1 MPRCKRY
8 WIKKRNEK
16 VIVIRYRI
24 SIFGKIVITI
34 ILLLIPVLFLYSYSN
49 RIAGSI
55 VEEQLRSS
63 NLNEL
68 SFFLNRMDSNIEN
81 LSLFPVILSYDPH
94 IRDFIEGT
102 GEAAGNLLK
111 AQSRITE
118 KLSLQSVSSSW
129 SNDLTIAMPEGKKV
143 LSSNIYVNGIGK
155 WDWDGPIRKTWVYD
169 EDYSRGSTISTFIRE
184 TSEPANAAAVGQAD
198 AVFQVR
204 FPVETI
210 TDLLD
215 IYRKDKLSDPFL
227 YHPDYQPI
235 RNSTPDLLIE
245 DQIVRNVLGRSLTD
259 AGQETTAINNQ
270 SYLVSYVKS
279 RQLGWYMVD
288 YVPVQRILSPI
299 TTARNWFYGS
309 IAFLLM
315 IGVIASFLLYRNVQI
330 PIQKMIRGVKRMSR
344 GDLSSRIEYE
354 AKNEFDDLIR
364 PYNEMAGRIQVLIED
379 VYTEKLRSREA
390 TLKQLQSQ
398 INPHFLYNSLFFVIN
413 SAMLE
418 DRDAVIAMAE
428 NLAEYY
434 RYTSRVENQQV
445 TLRDELDLVRH
456 YLNIHH
462 LRMHRLA
469 FTITVPEEMMD
480 EPVPRLLLQPLVE
493 NAIVHGIEHQ
503 VEGGIITITGEQN
516 DRWNRITIADN
527 GAGLS
532 DSRLRQLMIQLNEPM
547 TDELG
552 CGTWNVHR
560 RLQYQFGEGSG
571 LSFRQA
577 PGGGLE
583 AVLTW
588 NRTSSLAK
596 ARLEKEGEHDSTID
610 RG

>member
-1 MPRCKRY
+1 M
-8 WIKKRNEK
+8 
-16 VIVIRYRI
+16 
-24 SIFGKIVITI
+24 TI

-49 RIAGSI
+49 RIAGSV

-94 IRDFIEGT
+94 IRDFIGGT
-102 GEAAGNLLK
+102 GEAVGNLLK
-111 AQSRITE
+111 AQSRLTE

-129 SNDLTIAMPEGKKV
+129 TNDLTIVMPKSKQV
-143 LSSNIYVNGIGK
+143 LSSNIYINGIGEWK
-155 WDWDGPIRKTWVYD
+155 WDVPIRKAWSYE
-169 EDYSRGSTISTFIRE
+169 EDYSRGFPAGTFIRE
-184 TSEPANAAAVGQAD
+184 TSEPANAAATLQAD

-215 IYRKDKLSDPFL
+215 IYRKDKHSDPFL
-227 YHPDYQPI
+227 YHPDYRPI

-245 DQIVRNVLGRSLTD
+245 EPIIRDVLNRSLSD
-259 AGQETTAINNQ
+259 AGQETVVINDQ
-270 SYLVSYVKS
+270 SFLVSYVKS
-279 RQLGWYMVD
+279 RQLGWYLVD

-315 IGVIASFLLYRNVQI
+315 IGLFASFLLYRNVQI
-330 PIQKMIRGVKRMSR
+330 PIQNMIRGVKRMSR
-344 GDLSSRIEYE
+344 GDLSSRIDYK

-364 PYNEMAGRIQVLIED
+364 HYNEMAGRIQVLIED

-418 DRDAVIAMAE
+418 DRDAVIAMTE

-434 RYTSRVENQQV
+434 RYSARVENQQV

-462 LRMHRLA
+462 LRMQRLT

-493 NAIVHGIEHQ
+493 NAIVHGIEHR
-503 VEGGIITITGEQN
+503 VEGGAITITGEQN
-516 DRWNRITIADN
+516 DRWNRIIIADN
-527 GAGLS
+527 GSGLSEAGL
-532 DSRLRQLMIQLNEPM
+532 RKLAIQLNEPM
-547 TDELG
+547 SDELG

-571 LSFRQA
+571 LTFRHD
-577 PGGGLE
+577 PGGGLA

-588 NRTSSLAK
+588 NRTSSPAK
-596 ARLEKEGEHDSTID
+596 PRLEEGDDDSTID

>member
-24 SIFGKIVITI
+24 SIFDKIIITI

-49 RIAGSI
+49 RIAGSV

-94 IRDFIEGT
+94 IRDFIGGT
-102 GEAAGNLLK
+102 GEAAGNPLK
-111 AQSRITE
+111 AQSRMTE

-129 SNDLTIAMPEGKKV
+129 TNDLTIAMPESKRV
-143 LSSNIYVNGIGK
+143 LSSNIYVNGMGE
-155 WDWDGPIRKTWVYD
+155 WMWDGPIRKTWSYE
-169 EDYSRGSTISTFIRE
+169 EDHSRGFPVGTFIRE
-184 TSEPANAAAVGQAD
+184 TSEPANAATALQAD

-215 IYRKDKLSDPFL
+215 IYRKDEQSDPFL
-227 YHPDYQPI
+227 YHPDYRPI
-235 RNSTPDLLIE
+235 RNSTPDLSIE
-245 DQIVRNVLGRSLTD
+245 EPIIRNVLHRSLTD
-259 AGQETTAINNQ
+259 AGQETIVINDQ

-279 RQLGWYMVD
+279 RQLGWYLVD

-315 IGVIASFLLYRNVQI
+315 IGLIASFLLYRNVQI
-330 PIQKMIRGVKRMSR
+330 PIRTMIKGVKRMSR
-344 GDLSSRIEYE
+344 GDLSSRIDYK

-364 PYNEMAGRIQVLIED
+364 HYNEMAGRIQVLIED

-418 DRDAVIAMAE
+418 DRDAVVAMAE

-434 RYTSRVENQQV
+434 RYTARVENQQV

-462 LRMHRLA
+462 LRMQRLA
-469 FTITVPEEMMD
+469 FAITVPEDMMD

-493 NAIVHGIEHQ
+493 NAIVHGIEPR
-503 VEGGIITITGEQN
+503 VTGGTITITGEQN
-516 DRWNRITIADN
+516 ERRNRIVIADN
-527 GAGLS
+527 GSGLS
-532 DSRLRQLMIQLNEPM
+532 ESELRRLTIQLNGPM

-560 RLQYQFGEGSG
+560 RLQYLFGEGSG
-571 LSFRQA
+571 LSFRHA

-588 NRTSSLAK
+588 NRTSSIAK
-596 ARLEKEGEHDSTID
+596 PRLEEGDHDPTID

>member
-1 MPRCKRY
+1 MPHCKRY

-16 VIVIRYRI
+16 VIVIRYRL
-24 SIFGKIVITI
+24 SIFGKIMMTI

-49 RIAGSI
+49 RIAGSV

-94 IRDFIEGT
+94 IRDFIGGT

-111 AQSRITE
+111 AQSRLTE

-129 SNDLTIAMPEGKKV
+129 TNDLTIAIPASKKV
-143 LSSNIYVNGIGK
+143 LSSNIYINGIGEWK
-155 WDWDGPIRKTWVYD
+155 WDGPIRKEWLYE
-169 EDYSRGSTISTFIRE
+169 EDHSRGFPVGTFIRE
-184 TSEPANAAAVGQAD
+184 TSEPANAAAVLQAD

-215 IYRKDKLSDPFL
+215 IYRKDKHSDPFL
-227 YHPDYQPI
+227 YHPDYRPI

-245 DQIVRNVLGRSLTD
+245 DPIIQNVLNKSLAD
-259 AGQETTAINNQ
+259 AGQETVVIDNQ
-270 SYLVSYVKS
+270 SFLVSYVKS
-279 RQLGWYMVD
+279 RQLGWYLVD

-299 TTARNWFYGS
+299 TSARNWFYGS

-315 IGVIASFLLYRNVQI
+315 IGLFASFLLYRNVQI
-330 PIQKMIRGVKRMSR
+330 PIQNMIRGVKRMSR
-344 GDLSSRIEYE
+344 GDLSSRIDYK

-364 PYNEMAGRIQVLIED
+364 HYNEMAGRIQVLIED

-434 RYTSRVENQQV
+434 RYSARVENQQV

-462 LRMHRLA
+462 LRMQRLT

-493 NAIVHGIEHQ
+493 NAIVHGIEHR
-503 VEGGIITITGEQN
+503 VEGGAITITGEQN
-516 DRWNRITIADN
+516 DRWNRIIIADN
-527 GAGLS
+527 GLGLSEAGL
-532 DSRLRQLMIQLNEPM
+532 RKLVIQLNEPM
-547 TDELG
+547 TDKLG

-571 LSFRQA
+571 LTFRHA
-577 PGGGLE
+577 PGGGLA

-588 NRTSSLAK
+588 NRTSGPAK
-596 ARLEKEGEHDSTID
+596 PRLEEGDDDSTID